1 MGLTCHS
8 KITGMTLTVRVTVR
22 EPGHK
27 SGQTFP
33 LEFFSFS
40 KEHTAGDRNAS
51 RETGDL

>member
-8 KITGMTLTVRVTVR
+8 KTTGMTLTVIVTVR
-22 EPGHK
+22 EPRHK
-27 SGQTFP
+27 SDQTFP
-33 LEFFSFS
+33 LELFSFS